1 MTPPHS
7 LKPYSLKPSHPFR
20 NCALLT
26 VATIWLAACGGQ
38 KDAAQKMIGD
48 IQTTVNAAAPDAG
61 KYVPDQLADVQSK
74 LGELKASYDKKDY
87 KGVESAA
94 PPVMSAA
101 QGLQSAATARK
112 QLIHQGF
119 ANEWNSLSSSLPADA
134 SSIGNRIDFL
144 SKPENKK
151 LTSGVDL
158 AAARSS
164 LSDAGSLWTKAQAAS
179 DKGDLEG
186 AVTIAKVVK
195 TKLDALAASMKL
207 DLAQPAAVRDTA
219 PNS

>member
-1 MTPPHS
+1 MAPLHS
-7 LKPYSLKPSHPFR
+7 LNPSSRFKT
-20 NCALLT
+20 CALL
-26 VATIWLAACGGQ
+26 AIAGILAAACAGQ
-38 KDAAQKMIGD
+38 SDVAQKMIGD
-48 IQTTVNAAAPDAG
+48 IQTTVDAAAPEAA

-87 KGVESAA
+87 KAVVSAA

-101 QGLQSAATARK
+101 QGLGGAAAARK
-112 QLIHQGF
+112 QLIQQGF
-119 ANEWNSLSSSLPADA
+119 ADEWNTLSSSLPPDA
-134 SSIGNRIDFL
+134 SSIQSRIEFL

-158 AAARSS
+158 DAARSN
-164 LSDAGSLWTKAQAAS
+164 LSEAQSLWANAQDAS
-179 DKGDLEG
+179 AKGDLEA

-195 TKLDALAASMKL
+195 SKLAALAASMKL

-219 PNS
+219 PDS

>member
-1 MTPPHS
+1 MASRKH
-7 LKPYSLKPSHPFR
+7 F
-20 NCALLT
+20 ALLT
-26 VATIWLAACGGQ
+26 LTCLWVAACAGQ
-38 KDAAQKMIGD
+38 KDEAQKMIGD

-61 KYVPDQLADVQSK
+61 RYIPDQLADVQGK

-87 KGVESAA
+87 KAVVSGA

-101 QGLQSAATARK
+101 QGLASAAAARK

-119 ANEWNSLSSSLPADA
+119 ADQWNSLSSALPANA
-134 SSIGNRIDFL
+134 KAIQSRIDFL

-158 AAARSS
+158 DAARSS
-164 LSDAGSLWTKAQAAS
+164 LSDAQSLWAKAQDAS
-179 DKGDLEG
+179 AKSDLEG

-195 TKLDALAASMKL
+195 SKLDALAASMKL